1 MDFQCRLWDFHRC
14 PLSCVWFPFVFM
26 LPLDF
31 HSISMKS
38 NCVFIC
44 VVFPCLDVCSDEFG
58 FCFCLVWFCVPP
70 HIKNFVRF
78 WYVWLVGWL
87 VAPPRRAVQPDPW
100 PPDQTHSMIWPHE
113 KMEPI
118 WRELLHRTSYTIPN
132 ASAISIIILHI
143 INNEVKWSNH
153 TISQRSYSINN
164 CTMSIIRHYQ
174 YLIMAIA
181 YTTFNCF

>member
-1 MDFQCRLWDFHRC
+1 MDFQCRLWDFHSF

-38 NCVFIC
+38 NCVWF
-44 VVFPCLDVCSDEFG
+44 FFSPCLGFCSDEFE
-58 FCFCLVWFCVPP
+58 FCFCLVWFICPP
-70 HIKNFVRF
+70 HIIVFVGF

-87 VAPPRRAVQPDPW
+87 VAPPRRAVQPDPR

-113 KMEPI
+113 KNWCIMEPI
-118 WRELLHRTSYTIPN
+118 WRELLHRISYTIPN

-143 INNEVKWSNH
+143 INNEV
-153 TISQRSYSINN
+153 I
-164 CTMSIIRHYQ
+164 
-174 YLIMAIA
+174 
-181 YTTFNCF
+181 